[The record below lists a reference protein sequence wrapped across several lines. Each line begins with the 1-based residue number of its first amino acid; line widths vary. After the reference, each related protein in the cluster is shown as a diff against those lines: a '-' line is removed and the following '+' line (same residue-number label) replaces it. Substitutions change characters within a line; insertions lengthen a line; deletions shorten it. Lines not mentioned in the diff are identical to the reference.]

1 MKHKAARY
9 VSECDICQKVKVDYI
24 KHGRLLQP
32 LSISGWKWVDISMD
46 FIGGL
51 TLTARKFDLIW
62 VIVDRL
68 TKSDHFIPI
77 NTTYKDQKYAEIY
90 IAQVLCLHKVLR
102 TMISDWGS

>member
-1 MKHKAARY
+1 MKHKTARY

-77 NTTYKDQKYAEIY
+77 NTTYKDQKYVEIY